1 MDNEKLNQRL
11 IHLGSQVMNAREIL
25 RGVTDALAVIGQ
37 SVVRA
42 AAHDLDA
49 VDDPEQ
55 WRNEGLSAAAHS
67 EELLREAATLL
78 ARTAERL
85 DAAAEHLDTAAKE
98 RPETSENAEE

>member
-1 MDNEKLNQRL
+1 MDNDQLNQRL

-42 AAHDLDA
+42 ATNDLDA
-49 VDDPEQ
+49 VEDPEQ
-55 WRNEGLSAAAHS
+55 WRNEGLSAAAQS

-78 ARTAERL
+78 SRTAERL
-85 DAAAEHLDTAAKE
+85 DAAAEEL
-98 RPETSENAEE
+98 PETSEKAEE

>member
-1 MDNEKLNQRL
+1 MDNDQLNQRL

-25 RGVTDALAVIGQ
+25 RGVTDTLAVIGE

-42 AAHDLDA
+42 ATHDLDA

-55 WRNEGLSAAAHS
+55 WRNEGLSAAAQS

-78 ARTAERL
+78 TRTAERL
-85 DAAAEHLDTAAKE
+85 DAAAEEL
-98 RPETSENAEE
+98 PGTSENAEE